1 MDFDKLA
8 APLVQ
13 VYEEVT
19 DQIIENIARHF
30 NTGKNLPTIE
40 WQMQKL
46 AEMGQLRQENIRIIA
61 RKTRQNPELIKIA
74 LENAAAQALKHAEPQ
89 LKEAARRGYLHD
101 GGPLEMSSS
110 VSRVLTSY
118 QRQAED
124 TANLVNTVMLESGL
138 QSYRRVVSDVVQY
151 EQAAMAVTQA
161 DAAQNILN
169 TETAKVLT
177 GVSSRQEALRRA
189 IKRMADN
196 GLTGFVDRGGHNWQ
210 PETYINMD
218 IRSTCG
224 NVATEAVFARNE
236 DYGNDLFWVTVKATA
251 RPLCYPWQ
259 GKVISRND
267 RSGYV
272 EDLDGNRI
280 EIIPISSTSYGE
292 PAGLYGINCGHTPP
306 NVFTPG
312 ITKIRGEVPDKAEN
326 DKRYAE
332 SQEQR
337 RIERK
342 IRYAKREA
350 AALEA
355 AGLDATDAYGKVEA
369 AQAEMRAFINRTGRT
384 RRSDREQISGWGQ
397 RQAAQ
402 SAGIAEKHHAEWLKS
417 IGAQDTELKTVAK
430 YYEAKYNSSPE
441 YSLLKQYAKDV
452 QSGWVSPLSGF
463 GNYKQLHNRIESE
476 IVGRTT
482 STGMQITG
490 QRAHFI
496 QRVVGTPAD
505 PEKTKK
511 DLRIIR
517 RSGVSIDSI
526 KDALF
531 TPEDVDP
538 PVTRADGKRSV
549 RFIGKGAIVT
559 VNPDTGELIQ
569 TNPRKKGKEN
579 A

>member
-19 DQIIENIARHF
+19 DQILENIARHF
-30 NTGKNLPTIE
+30 NTGKGLPTID
-40 WQMQKL
+40 WQMRKL

-61 RKTRQNPELIKIA
+61 RKTGQTPELIRIA
-74 LENAAAQALKHAEPQ
+74 LENAASQALKKAEPE
-89 LKEAARRGYLHD
+89 LKEAVRRGYLHD
-101 GGPLEMSSS
+101 GGPLETSGS
-110 VSRVLTSY
+110 VSRIFTTY

-124 TANLVNTVMLESGL
+124 TANLVNTVMLESGM

-169 TETAKVLT
+169 TETGKVLT

-236 DYGNDLFWVTVKATA
+236 DYGNDLFWVTVKSTA

-272 EDLDGNRI
+272 EDLDGNRV

-292 PAGLYGINCGHTPP
+292 PAGLYGINCGHVPP
-306 NVFTPG
+306 NVFIPG
-312 ITKIRGEVPDKAEN
+312 LGKVRGEVPDEAEN
-326 DKRYAE
+326 DARYAE

-337 RIERK
+337 GLERR

-350 AALEA
+350 ATLEA
-355 AGLDATDAYGKVEA
+355 AGLDATDAREKVKA
-369 AQAEMRAFINRTGRT
+369 AQADMRAFINRTGRT
-384 RRSDREQISGWGQ
+384 RRSDREQIGG
-397 RQAAQ
+397 
-402 SAGIAEKHHAEWLKS
+402 
-417 IGAQDTELKTVAK
+417 
-430 YYEAKYNSSPE
+430 
-441 YSLLKQYAKDV
+441 
-452 QSGWVSPLSGF
+452 
-463 GNYKQLHNRIESE
+463 
-476 IVGRTT
+476 
-482 STGMQITG
+482 
-490 QRAHFI
+490 
-496 QRVVGTPAD
+496 
-505 PEKTKK
+505 
-511 DLRIIR
+511 
-517 RSGVSIDSI
+517 
-526 KDALF
+526 
-531 TPEDVDP
+531 
-538 PVTRADGKRSV
+538 
-549 RFIGKGAIVT
+549 
-559 VNPDTGELIQ
+559 
-569 TNPRKKGKEN
+569 
-579 A
+579 